1 MYYDEIKKRDQEFC
15 LRKKNNGRTERSVQ
29 NEKNNGGTVR
39 SIWRV
44 KNDNKGLIA
53 VIIILAIFAVVLGV
67 VIAVRLSGMGTEPI
81 KLPDEPVAE
90 ESIPVI
96 TSEPMATPVVTEEP
110 VIETAPPTR
119 GTWENIPE
127 DVKNTITGSSY
138 PAGGNAKISLD
149 QLAYLTIPYKDFNGN
164 TVMDGQMIVAKEL
177 ADDVLDIFEE
187 LYIADY
193 PIEKMYLVDRYGASD
208 YESIENNNTSAF
220 NYRESTDGSG
230 RLSNHALGRAIDINP
245 QQNPY
250 VQSNGT
256 GAHQNA
262 KEYWSRNYQSWK
274 DPVAR
279 RAYIGPGTEIYNIFI
294 AHGWQ
299 WGGNWSSYRDYQHFE
314 KK

>member
-1 MYYDEIKKRDQEFC
+1 MYYEEIKKRDQEF
-15 LRKKNNGRTERSVQ
+15 RRRNGVKSDGGTERSV
-29 NEKNNGGTVR
+29 K
-39 SIWRV
+39 RV
-44 KNDNKGLIA
+44 KDDNKKL
-53 VIIILAIFAVVLGV
+53 VILMVVMAAIIVVLGII
-67 VIAVRLSGMGTEPI
+67 IAVNTVMMKSDNSAPPEGAGEAVPVVTSEPTA
-81 KLPDEPVAE
+81 EPVATDA
-90 ESIPVI
+90 PA
-96 TSEPMATPVVTEEP
+96 ATEVP
-110 VIETAPPTR
+110 VIETEPPAR
-119 GTWENIPE
+119 GTWESIPE

-138 PAGGNAKISLD
+138 PAGGNAKISLS

-164 TVMDGQMIVAKEL
+164 TVPDGHMIVAKEL

-187 LYIADY
+187 LYLADY

-208 YESIENNNTSAF
+208 YDSIENNNTSAF

-250 VQSNGT
+250 VKSDGT

-262 KEYWSRNYQSWK
+262 REYWSRNSESWS